1 MTVDLPTKS
10 SAQIAQRITDAMLA
24 QKLAPGTRLG
34 EQQLAELFDVSR
46 TQIREALTRLVTR
59 GIVTVSPRRGW
70 YVIAPTP
77 EDAREAFEARRV
89 LELGLLRHARPISL
103 DAVRLLR
110 RHVEREQAAVDSD
123 DVAARS
129 YLLGDF
135 HVCLC
140 ESFGNSLLADTLR
153 DFTTRTTL
161 TAMLYQSSH
170 HARQSCEEHA
180 GIVVALED
188 NNLVLAEQLMR
199 DHLCNVEAGLNQS
212 VRTDTL
218 SPLRQALAPMTNTI
232 NPQPPSIFPI
242 PAKGVSK

>member
-1 MTVDLPTKS
+1 MTADTPIKS
-10 SAQIAQRITDAMLA
+10 SAQIAHQITDAMLS

-34 EQQLAELFDVSR
+34 EQQLAELFGVSR

-89 LELGLLRHARPISL
+89 LELGLLRHARPISVE
-103 DAVRLLR
+103 AIQQLR
-110 RHVEREQAAVDSD
+110 QHVEREQAAIDGD

-140 ESFGNSLLADTLR
+140 ESFGNTLLADTLR

-170 HARQSCEEHA
+170 HAKQSCAEHG
-180 GIVVALED
+180 GIVTALENSD
-188 NNLVLAEQLMR
+188 LALAEELMNT
-199 DHLCNVEAGLNQS
+199 HLCNVEAGLSQS
-212 VRTDTL
+212 VRTDPL
-218 SPLRQALAPMTNTI
+218 SPLRKALALPPLRTNPTSPSTAVLH
-232 NPQPPSIFPI
+232 PQLKES
-242 PAKGVSK
+242 